1 MYMATEDHQPPAE
14 PRSQPRALSGLSL
27 HIAWPH
33 VFHGSRAGNPD
44 SRRQASRREETDA
57 LMTVATS
64 QQEQAFVHEAFLY
77 RDADEFLRGML
88 AFIRDGIDA
97 GEPVF
102 VVLSAD
108 KIGELRDALG
118 EDADG
123 VLLADMAHVGANPAR
138 IIAAWQ
144 EFVDDHGAGGQP
156 IRGIG
161 EPIWAG
167 RSEPELAEC
176 HRHESL
182 LNLAFADTPAFRLLC
197 PYDVSALDP
206 RVVEEAER
214 THPFVSDADSF
225 RESRS
230 YRGIEAISAPFAD
243 PLLDPPDSAEEL
255 HFDGDSL
262 SDVRECVAGRAEDT
276 GLSSARADNLVLAVN
291 EIATN
296 SIRHAG
302 GSGVL
307 RVWESG
313 GFLLCQVEDAGRIDE
328 PLVGRRQAVLDQ
340 PGGRGLWL
348 ANQLCDLVQ
357 VRTFEG
363 GNVVR
368 IHMACD

>member
-1 MYMATEDHQPPAE
+1 M
-14 PRSQPRALSGLSL
+14 S
-27 HIAWPH
+27 
-33 VFHGSRAGNPD
+33 
-44 SRRQASRREETDA
+44 
-57 LMTVATS
+57 TVAVKH
-64 QQEQAFVHEAFLY
+64 QDQAFVHEAFLY

-88 AFIRDGIDA
+88 EFIRGGIDA

-102 VVLSAD
+102 VVLNAE
-108 KIGELRDALG
+108 KIERLRGALG
-118 EDADG
+118 EDADS
-123 VLLADMAHVGANPAR
+123 VLFADMAEVGANPAR

-144 EFVDDHGAGGQP
+144 EFVDEHGAGGRP

-167 RSEPELAEC
+167 RSDAELAEC

-206 RVVEEAER
+206 GVVEEAAR
-214 THPFVSDADSF
+214 THPYVSDVDSF

-230 YRGIEAISAPFAD
+230 YQGIEAISAPFTD
-243 PLLDPPDSAEEL
+243 PLRDAPSSAVDL
-255 HFDGDSL
+255 AFDGDSL
-262 SDVRECVAGRAEDT
+262 AAVRELVTERSVQS
-276 GLSSARADNLVLAVN
+276 GLSHRRTTTLVLAVN

-296 SIRHAG
+296 SVRHGG

-307 RVWESG
+307 RIWEDG
-313 GFLLCQVEDAGRIDE
+313 DFVICQVEDAGRIEE
-328 PLVGRRQAVLDQ
+328 PMIGRLQPVADG

-357 VRTFEG
+357 MRAFED

-368 IHMACD
+368 VYMTR